1 MKACNT
7 KCGTQLIFCPLL
19 TYHKS
24 SQIVSRWA
32 LSRKNTASSHE
43 QIPPQQNFIMIYG
56 SIIHTS
62 TRRTPVAAWLLGNT
76 LVCTQHAALAGIAD
90 ISLEWSVSQRAERS
104 MPHLQCQPLPSWN
117 QCCKL
122 SVDIT
127 WRERQRE
134 KAVLLPFPGS
144 VPFHTSWP
152 GENSSEFSICIV
164 TWAAAGGGMGIRKE
178 KDRTEGRKTRTEEES
193 SVGKEISGK
202 CTQSLLLLYCLK
214 LREEQKFL
222 HRSAACCFVHL
233 GFAKCIAIYKLQIWY
248 LHVKDRGF
256 T

>member
-1 MKACNT
+1 MA
-7 KCGTQLIFCPLL
+7 QLYTPLL
-19 TYHKS
+19 EGLLWQHGY
-24 SQIVSRWA
+24 QEILWYA
-32 LSRKNTASSHE
+32 LSMQHQQVQQILVQSGLSPRGQKGQCPICSASPFPHGISAASSVW
-43 QIPPQQNFIMIYG
+43 
-56 SIIHTS
+56 T
-62 TRRTPVAAWLLGNT
+62 LLGGKDSKKKQYCCLFQDLCLST
-76 LVCTQHAALAGIAD
+76 LHG
-90 ISLEWSVSQRAERS
+90 LE
-104 MPHLQCQPLPSWN
+104 
-117 QCCKL
+117 KY
-122 SVDIT
+122 
-127 WRERQRE
+127 
-134 KAVLLPFPGS
+134 
-144 VPFHTSWP
+144 
-152 GENSSEFSICIV
+152 SSEFSICIV